1 MNNTAGSNMKLNS
14 MHAAREAPVSEESGR
29 EESGQE
35 SVRQESGLE
44 SAAPA
49 GGQAIR
55 VAGVVKRFP
64 GKHAV
69 NALEDV
75 SLAVREREF
84 VSILGPSGCG
94 KSTLLRIVAGLVPH
108 SGGEVTV
115 CGRAMRGPVPD
126 IGVVF
131 QTSNMLP
138 WLTVEQ
144 NMLLGAELRKLP
156 RAPLADKV
164 RELVGTLGLAG
175 FEHNYP
181 HELSGGMRQ
190 RASIG
195 QVLALDPKILLMDEP
210 FGALDALT
218 RDLLNVELLRI
229 WQEHMKTVLLVTH
242 SIQEA
247 VFLSDR
253 VLVMSGRPGRI
264 LHDIAIDLP
273 RPRKPEHVKTN
284 PRFGEYISQL
294 SRIMGVY

>member
-1 MNNTAGSNMKLNS
+1 MNLKIMNKPDELAQAAAG
-14 MHAAREAPVSEESGR
+14 AACQPEV
-29 EESGQE
+29 
-35 SVRQESGLE
+35 
-44 SAAPA
+44 
-49 GGQAIR
+49 IR
-55 VAGVVKRFP
+55 VANVVKRFP
-64 GKHAV
+64 GKQSV

-75 SLAVREREF
+75 SLAVRDREF

-108 SGGEVTV
+108 SEGLVQV
-115 CGRAMRGPVPD
+115 CNRAMVQPVPE

-131 QTSNMLP
+131 QASNMLP

-156 RAPLADKV
+156 REALAAKV
-164 RELVGTLGLAG
+164 RELVRTLGLSG
-175 FEHNYP
+175 FENSYP
-181 HELSGGMRQ
+181 HQLSGGMRQ

-195 QVLALDPKILLMDEP
+195 QILALDPKILLMDEP

-264 LHDIAIDLP
+264 IHDIRIDLP
-273 RPRKPEHVKTN
+273 RPRRPEHVKTN
-284 PRFGEYISQL
+284 PRYGEYIAQL
-294 SRIMGVY
+294 SQIMGVY

>member
-1 MNNTAGSNMKLNS
+1 MKTGGQVNLKVMNIEPG
-14 MHAAREAPVSEESGR
+14 EAPA
-29 EESGQE
+29 QD
-35 SVRQESGLE
+35 
-44 SAAPA
+44 
-49 GGQAIR
+49 AIR
-55 VAGVVKRFP
+55 VANVVKRFP
-64 GKHAV
+64 GKHTV

-75 SLAVREREF
+75 SLTVRDREF

-108 SGGEVTV
+108 SEGLVEV
-115 CGRAMRGPVPD
+115 CDRPMSGPVPE

-156 RAPLADKV
+156 REPLAAKV
-164 RELVGTLGLAG
+164 RELVCTLGLAG
-175 FEHNYP
+175 FERNYP

-273 RPRKPEHVKTN
+273 RPRKPEHVKGN
-284 PRFGEYISQL
+284 PRYGEYIAQL

>member
-1 MNNTAGSNMKLNS
+1 MNLKM
-14 MHAAREAPVSEESGR
+14 MPAAADV
-29 EESGQE
+29 
-35 SVRQESGLE
+35 
-44 SAAPA
+44 
-49 GGQAIR
+49 AIR
-55 VAGVVKRFP
+55 VADVVKRFP

-75 SLAVREREF
+75 SLTIREREF

-94 KSTLLRIVAGLVPH
+94 KSTLLRIVAGLVPR
-108 SGGEVTV
+108 SEGMVQV
-115 CGRAMRGPVPD
+115 CNREISKPVPE

-144 NMLLGAELRKLP
+144 NMMLGAQLRKLP
-156 RAPLADKV
+156 REAVAPKV
-164 RELVGTLGLAG
+164 RELTCTLGLSG
-175 FEHNYP
+175 FENNYP

-195 QVLALDPKILLMDEP
+195 QILALDPQILLMDEP

-273 RPRKPEHVKTN
+273 RPRRPENIKGN
-284 PRFGEYISQL
+284 PRYGEYIAQISQ
-294 SRIMGVY
+294 IMGVY

>member
-1 MNNTAGSNMKLNS
+1 MMAQLKVMPG
-14 MHAAREAPVSEESGR
+14 AIAEP
-29 EESGQE
+29 
-35 SVRQESGLE
+35 
-44 SAAPA
+44 AAPKL
-49 GGQAIR
+49 AIR
-55 VAGVVKRFP
+55 VSDVVKRFP
-64 GKHAV
+64 GKQSV

-75 SLAVREREF
+75 SLSIREREF

-108 SGGEVTV
+108 SEGVV
-115 CGRAMRGPVPD
+115 QVANRDVHGPTPD

-144 NMLLGAELRKLP
+144 NMMLGAQLRKLP
-156 RAPLADKV
+156 AATVAPKV
-164 RELVGTLGLAG
+164 RELTRTLGLSG
-175 FEHNYP
+175 FENSHP
-181 HELSGGMRQ
+181 HQLSGGMRQ

-195 QVLALDPKILLMDEP
+195 QILALDPQILLMDEP

-253 VLVMSGRPGRI
+253 VLVMSARPGRVI
-264 LHDIAIDLP
+264 HDIAIDLP
-273 RPRKPEHVKTN
+273 RPRRPENIKGN
-284 PRFGEYISQL
+284 PRYGEYIAQISQ
-294 SRIMGVY
+294 IMGVY

>member
-1 MNNTAGSNMKLNS
+1 MNLKMMVSQ
-14 MHAAREAPVSEESGR
+14 PVA
-29 EESGQE
+29 
-35 SVRQESGLE
+35 
-44 SAAPA
+44 AAPA
-49 GGQAIR
+49 AGPKESLAKEVIR
-55 VAGVVKRFP
+55 VADVVKRFP

-75 SLAVREREF
+75 SLSIREREF

-108 SGGEVTV
+108 SEGVV
-115 CGRAMRGPVPD
+115 QVNNRAITKPIPE

-144 NMLLGAELRKLP
+144 NMMLGAQLRKIP
-156 RAPLADKV
+156 KESIAPKV
-164 RELVGTLGLAG
+164 RELIRMLGLSG
-175 FEHNYP
+175 FENNHP
-181 HELSGGMRQ
+181 HQLSGGMRQ

-195 QVLALDPKILLMDEP
+195 QILALDPSILLMDEP

-229 WQEHMKTVLLVTH
+229 WQERMQTVLLVTH

-253 VLVMSGRPGRI
+253 VLVMSARPGRI
-264 LHDIAIDLP
+264 IHDIAIDLP
-273 RPRKPEHVKTN
+273 RPRRPESIKGN
-284 PRFGEYISQL
+284 PRYGEYIAQISQ
-294 SRIMGVY
+294 IMGVY